1 MIDRTMRYVC
11 YATPAR
17 SDGTLLDV
25 AEVLRAHWFDVT
37 LRDGT
42 IFAPGSVACSLFG
55 PAKRRRSRL
64 AGNENR
70 LHRTRD
76 QS

>member
-1 MIDRTMRYVC
+1 
-11 YATPAR
+11 
-17 SDGTLLDV
+17 
-25 AEVLRAHWFDVT
+25 
-37 LRDGT
+37 
-42 IFAPGSVACSLFG
+42 LFG